1 VHHGGLRRARPHRPP
16 LDPRRR
22 RRGVEAVLRD
32 DRGRERNEFHA
43 AATAAGYADNG
54 VPGER
59 PVYHPGDYRAFV
71 LDRDGSNVEVVC
83 HNR

>member
-1 VHHGGLRRARPHRPP
+1 VRHGGLRARPHRPP

-32 DRGRERNEFHA
+32 DRGRERN
-43 AATAAGYADNG
+43 GRRVPRGGDGGRYADNG

-59 PVYHPGDYRAFV
+59 VYHPGDYGAFV
-71 LDRDGSNVEVVC
+71 LDPDGSNVEVVC

>member
-1 VHHGGLRRARPHRPP
+1 
-16 LDPRRR
+16 
-22 RRGVEAVLRD
+22 
-32 DRGRERNEFHA
+32 
-43 AATAAGYADNG
+43 

-71 LDRDGSNVEVVC
+71 LDPDGSNVEVVC